1 MKKQASNT
9 FKDGLIMDYSPSATP
24 NTILTNSL
32 NGTLV
37 TYNGNELMLQND
49 MGNSCINRV
58 RLDEGY
64 IPTGIAEHGG
74 IIYVAS
80 YNPQSGHGQ
89 IGSFPYPK
97 VNYYAD
103 DFENDVSTNWAFQ
116 AYVTEGEEPNKSIQ
130 YYEIKNS
137 IDPSFQLPMF
147 IKNTIRIPLL
157 RNKEGEYV
165 KLRNGDSFSNKLT
178 EDFQNFISCEGVKAY
193 YYVSSGGIKHYIDET
208 LDDETR
214 EEKIKN
220 GDIIY
225 YTGRYTGELFL
236 ELQLTPISKFFLSQ
250 NLVEENNNLKIEF
263 ISNPDEEN
271 IPMYITNLNSVNSNA
286 KEVGNIVNSIAK
298 SFSTIYSNDTEKVN
312 ITAYPITE
320 NYGID
325 GTNGR
330 SVSFNPRYL
339 LEQKEILSRY
349 KYKWED
355 GKLTLDWSYQSIL
368 QEDQSAAGNYYTF
381 HHYFFDV
388 KDVYKILDN
397 LNSITDIISYYKS
410 NTINPINP
418 VAKIDGTVKHKS
430 VSTSFTEVLEVPKGL
445 FLHVITTKKGETEK
459 IRVLRFTYATSYM
472 NQFFDNEEIT
482 DYIDIFYYLGNKGL
496 LQDGEW
502 VENLNLDIEDQLFKT
517 EVTVQKSK
525 YRERNE
531 EEFKETN
538 VLDPVIMQDIEV
550 SGDNEFTIQ
559 PDEFY
564 NEINISISPNTKEN
578 QNTVEINLNPTEYE
592 DHIVDSSI
600 INININDIKIQNV
613 YDKPAY
619 SSSNYS
625 KLTSIVNIGAN
636 KDGNKVNITRG
647 IYSGSSGDKQLME
660 KKITGLYPLY
670 QSNYDNSMVE
680 GYQDNTVS
688 VNSLIL
694 SEQGLVYGNTPLTN
708 RNEGEEGEQGDG
720 QENLKV
726 FVRDSILRAQI
737 DASELNNN
745 DYNSCFNLICGN
757 INNDKNAQLSIKNG
771 IICVDTKYGTFAGD
785 LYYPQHLAYKGYW
798 QLITARDTSNKM
810 RVLPFGGAPTLPY
823 KKLYGD
829 IDEQQP
835 FKLSSEN
842 PKIYWIPANQK
853 LNNLLSQIFTLRS
866 ITGTYYIIGADGINT
881 VYSVVDKSYFEYNF
895 GHTVTDYNDKWW
907 ILNDRLI
914 HILYKIAAKDSS
926 SNIKRTKLN
935 NKCIPQLYL
944 NNNTSTYYY
953 GNNINLNS
961 SEFNYIINRYN
972 SVYEL
977 TWDVLIENDISDED
991 IYIFDWSKLQDPNLI
1006 GTIYK
1011 NQKYAGLNL
1020 TEIVGLNP
1028 KDSSYMFNVKLARS
1042 YLIKAEDCKSL
1053 IIKNSK
1059 EIRVTSLKDWNGY
1072 NFFIDDLSTNFM
1084 TVFKAKRKFPGV
1096 FNIPDNGILL
1106 ASSLPNG
1113 GLFEWSLEDAEDAF
1127 SYVSLCLYGHDMR
1140 YLKISSLNPI
1150 LDQNNKKKIL
1160 LGEHSNYYSM
1170 EPINSSVQ
1178 EKLYKSIE
1186 NSMINYEKTL

>member
-9 FKDGLIMDYSPSATP
+9 FKDGLNMDYAPSATP
-24 NTILTNSL
+24 DTVLTNSL

-80 YNPQSGHGQ
+80 YNPKTNYGQ

-97 VNYYAD
+97 VNYYPD
-103 DFENDVSTNWAFQ
+103 DFENDNETNWAFQ
-116 AYVTEGEEPNKSIQ
+116 AYVTEGEDPNKSIK
-130 YYEIKNS
+130 YYEIKNGV
-137 IDPSFQLPMF
+137 DPSFYLPMF
-147 IKNTIRIPLL
+147 TNNIIKIPLL
-157 RNKEGEYV
+157 KNKEGEYV
-165 KLRNGDSFSNKLT
+165 KLRNGDSFSNELT

-193 YYVSSGGIKHYIDET
+193 YYVSSGGVKHYIDID
-208 LDDETR
+208 LDDEKR

-236 ELQLTPISKFFLSQ
+236 ELQLTPISEFFLSQ

-286 KEVGNIVNSIAK
+286 KEVNNIVNSIAK

-339 LEQKEILSRY
+339 LEQKEILSKY
-349 KYKWED
+349 KYKWEE

-368 QEDQSAAGNYYTF
+368 QEDQSTAGNYYTF

-388 KDVYKILDN
+388 KDVNKILNN

-418 VAKIDGTVKHKS
+418 VAKIDGTVKHQS
-430 VSTSFTEVLEVPKGL
+430 VSTSFTEVLDVPKGL

-459 IRVLRFTYATSYM
+459 VRVLRFTYATPYM

-482 DYIDIFYYLGNKGL
+482 DYIDIFYYLENKGL

-502 VENLNLDIEDQLFKT
+502 IENLDLDIEDQLFKT

-525 YRERNE
+525 YRERNQ

-538 VLDPVIMQDIEV
+538 VLDPVIMQDIELQ
-550 SGDNEFTIQ
+550 GDNEFTIQ

-564 NEINISISPNTKEN
+564 NEIDISISPNTKEN

-592 DHIVDSSI
+592 DHILDSSI
-600 INININDIKIQNV
+600 VNIPSDDIKIQNI
-613 YDKPAY
+613 YDKPSY
-619 SSSNYS
+619 SSPNYS
-625 KLTSIVNIGAN
+625 NLTSLINIGAT

-647 IYSGSSGDKQLME
+647 IYSGSSGGKQLME

-670 QSNYDNSMVE
+670 QSNYDNSAML
-680 GYQDNTVS
+680 GYQDTITA
-688 VNSLIL
+688 VNSVIL
-694 SEQGLVYGNTPLTN
+694 SEKGIVYGNTPLVN
-708 RNEGEEGEQGDG
+708 SGEGHGDG
-720 QENLKV
+720 DENLET
-726 FVRDSILRAQI
+726 FVHDQILREYI
-737 DASELNNN
+737 NTSELDNNN
-745 DYNSCFNLICGN
+745 HNSCFNLICGD
-757 INNDKNAQLSIKNG
+757 INDNRNARLGRKNG
-771 IICVDTKYGTFAGD
+771 EVDTHFGTFNGWSED
-785 LYYPQHLAYKGYW
+785 TKCLDHKGKW
-798 QLITARDTSNKM
+798 QLITVRDTSNRT
-810 RVLPFGGAPTLPY
+810 RVLPFGSAPTQPY
-823 KKLYGD
+823 NKLNNDYEEG
-829 IDEQQP
+829 ITP
-835 FKLSSEN
+835 IFKISTTSGE
-842 PKIYWIPANQK
+842 PKMYWIPANQK

-866 ITGTYYIIGADGINT
+866 MTGTYYIIGADGINT
-881 VYSVVDKSYFEYNF
+881 VYSTVDKSYFEYNF
-895 GHTVTDYNDKWW
+895 GYTVTDYNERWW
-907 ILNDRLI
+907 ILNDKLRN
-914 HILYKIAAKDSS
+914 ILFAIAEKDNSQ
-926 SNIKRTKLN
+926 NIKRIQLN

-944 NNNTSTYYY
+944 NNSVSAYFY

-961 SEFNYIINRYN
+961 SDYNYIINRYN

-977 TWDVLIENDISDED
+977 TWDVLIENGVSDED
-991 IYIFDWSKLQDPNLI
+991 IYIFDWSKLQSKDLI
-1006 GTIYK
+1006 GTVYK
-1011 NQKYAGLNL
+1011 DQKYAGLALN
-1020 TEIVGLNP
+1020 EVVGLNP
-1028 KDSSYMFNVKLARS
+1028 KDSSYIFNINLARP
-1042 YLIKAEDCKSL
+1042 YLIKAKDCKTTINTS
-1053 IIKNSK
+1053 SK
-1059 EIRVTSLKDWNGY
+1059 KIRITSLKDWNGH
-1072 NFFIDDLSTNFM
+1072 NFFIDDLSKYFM
-1084 TVFKAKRKFPGV
+1084 TVYEAKRKFPGI

-1106 ASSLPNG
+1106 VSTLTDY
-1113 GLFEWSLEDAEDAF
+1113 GLFEWELEDNTDAF
-1127 SYVSLCLYGHDMR
+1127 PYNSLCLYSHDMR
-1140 YLKISSLNPI
+1140 IHPTTVSTTYWWNEN
-1150 LDQNNKKKIL
+1150 DKKDFL
-1160 LGEHSNYYSM
+1160 LGNLTNIYYSM
-1170 EPINSSVQ
+1170 IPINQEVQ
-1178 EKLYKSIE
+1178 DELYKSID
-1186 NSMINYEKTL
+1186 NSMLNYEKTL